1 MNKPRLTM
9 KLLRSSTVKAFT
21 LLESLVTLFVV
32 SFLVVSLS
40 GGVQKGFSQVQ
51 EQVFLLEFE
60 HFYKESQQLAASSQV
75 KINLQFSEKEI
86 SNTVS
91 RLQVPASIKVPA
103 GLNLEFDRGG
113 GNSSLKKVSFD
124 LPDKEVH
131 YQLFL
136 GNGKFKKL
144 EVAK

>member
-1 MNKPRLTM
+1 MLALKM
-9 KLLRSSTVKAFT
+9 FQVKAFT

-32 SFLVVSLS
+32 SFLVFSLS
-40 GGVQKGFSQVQ
+40 GGVQRSFARVQ

-91 RLQVPASIKVPA
+91 RLQVPASIQSPA
-103 GLNLEFDRGG
+103 GLVLEFDRAG
-113 GNSSLKKVSFD
+113 GNSSLKKIAFG
-124 LPDKEVH
+124 LPDKDVH

-136 GNGKFKKL
+136 GNGKFKKS